1 MKASH
6 RHELKDNELGHVLAD
21 AQSSFSQH
29 KGLILGLLALVLVG
43 GGGFGGYRAWQ
54 SNLENKAG
62 ALLAAGVVIEESRV
76 QAPEPPAGTTLDAS
90 SPGGQVPGTYPTL
103 QAKLE
108 AQLPKFMEAAD
119 TYPATVAGQSAR
131 LHAAE
136 TLAQLG
142 RTDDALKQLD
152 LLAASKRPLMVNA
165 ARLAKA
171 SVQLRAGQYDAA
183 IAVLKAA
190 RPEAFN
196 AAQARPLFKA
206 ADLKLEGVKDPWLY
220 EEGGTYYLLTSIALP
235 TAKTDGKSHAT
246 YDIYNTG
253 ECVSATGLATSR
265 DLDHWEWQGVVLQ
278 PERHGWDKYCRRLN
292 SFVKWEGRYHGF
304 YDGSASHKE
313 NYEEKTGLA
322 SSADLR
328 AWAVQTPDGP
338 ALTSPHT
345 SHSLRYLDAQ
355 LVGDKVYLYYE
366 TARDDDAHELRVF
379 IAEAAAALPPR

>member
-152 LLAASKRPLMVNA
+152 LRAASKRPLMVNA

-183 IAVLKAA
+183 IAVLKA
-190 RPEAFN
+190 ES
-196 AAQARPLFKA
+196 
-206 ADLKLEGVKDPWLY
+206 E
-220 EEGGTYYLLTSIALP
+220 
-235 TAKTDGKSHAT
+235 
-246 YDIYNTG
+246 
-253 ECVSATGLATSR
+253 LATSTLPAEAMLFELAR
-265 DLDHWEWQGVVLQ
+265 AYRLAGKTAEARATLQ
-278 PERHGWDKYCRRLN
+278 QIIDKHGTTP
-292 SFVKWEGRYHGF
+292 FGAE
-304 YDGSASHKE
+304 A
-313 NYEEKTGLA
+313 KTELARLA
-322 SSADLR
+322 S
-328 AWAVQTPDGP
+328 
-338 ALTSPHT
+338 
-345 SHSLRYLDAQ
+345 
-355 LVGDKVYLYYE
+355 
-366 TARDDDAHELRVF
+366 
-379 IAEAAAALPPR
+379 

>member
-1 MKASH
+1 M
-6 RHELKDNELGHVLAD
+6 R
-21 AQSSFSQH
+21 
-29 KGLILGLLALVLVG
+29 
-43 GGGFGGYRAWQ
+43 
-54 SNLENKAG
+54 
-62 ALLAAGVVIEESRV
+62 
-76 QAPEPPAGTTLDAS
+76 
-90 SPGGQVPGTYPTL
+90 
-103 QAKLE
+103 
-108 AQLPKFMEAAD
+108 
-119 TYPATVAGQSAR
+119 
-131 LHAAE
+131 
-136 TLAQLG
+136 
-142 RTDDALKQLD
+142 
-152 LLAASKRPLMVNA
+152 
-165 ARLAKA
+165 
-171 SVQLRAGQYDAA
+171 
-183 IAVLKAA
+183 
-190 RPEAFN
+190 
-196 AAQARPLFKA
+196 
-206 ADLKLEGVKDPWLY
+206 
-220 EEGGTYYLLTSIALP
+220 LP